1 MAFFKG
7 ILDNK
12 KFWKTA
18 KPRLPD
24 TSVNSRNIHINE
36 KGGLMK
42 SETKTAE
49 VFNNFFSNIVKNLEF
64 PSIEILIQILKI
76 LKTQFL
82 EQF

>member
-1 MAFFKG
+1 
-7 ILDNK
+7 
-12 KFWKTA
+12 
-18 KPRLPD
+18 
-24 TSVNSRNIHINE
+24 
-36 KGGLMK
+36 MK